1 MIIYDIDK
9 IIREPLRVKMKGET
23 YVVNEPTVKTFGIV
37 QKELEERLEAD
48 PIEGQKWLIK
58 LLIPTAPLEEITNS
72 ELSILGKICT
82 KVLSGKHAGKTLS
95 PEEIMERIL

>member
-9 IIREPLRVKMKGET
+9 IIREPIRVKMKGEIHE
-23 YVVNEPTVKTFGIV
+23 VNEPTVKTFGIV

-58 LLIPTAPLEEITNS
+58 LLVPSVSLEEVTNS
-72 ELSILGKICT
+72 ELALLGRICT
-82 KVLSGKHAGKTLS
+82 KVLSGKYMGKIPA
-95 PEEIMERIL
+95 PEEIMNRIL

>member
-23 YVVNEPTVKTFGIV
+23 YEVNEPSVKTFGLI
-37 QKELEERLEAD
+37 QKELEERLEAN

-58 LLIPTAPLEEITNS
+58 LLIPDIPLEDITNS
-72 ELSILGKICT
+72 ELSIIGKICT
-82 KVLSGKHAGKTLS
+82 KVLSGKHLGKIPA
-95 PEEIMERIL
+95 PEKIMERIL